1 MSIQVSDLAS
11 IIQLQIDGNC
21 CRPHIPTRAIR
32 LGEIWYGDGAVP
44 PTEYLFCKVLA
55 TVGGTALYQVSGNY
69 QIRNLNYLELYVMV
83 KGRIFK

>member
-1 MSIQVSDLAS
+1 MVMVYALVMAKLLLIQVSDLAS

-55 TVGGTALYQVSGNY
+55 TVGGTAPSCT
-69 QIRNLNYLELYVMV
+69 
-83 KGRIFK
+83 K